1 MVLLFIFPSPSP
13 YRDPEET
20 MLEAANANAPDG
32 HYMTLADLLRMPASA
47 ALYPDARFALG
58 EDYSTTESR
67 ELPRSHPVRLMFRAN
82 ESSAHEDPSLRVG
95 RSLSDAFLK
104 RREFE
109 QDLDNGDTTDFL
121 RRPY

>member
-1 MVLLFIFPSPSP
+1 
-13 YRDPEET
+13 
-20 MLEAANANAPDG
+20 MLEAAAAAAANADSPDG
-32 HYMTLADLLRMPASA
+32 HYMTLADLLRMPVNPQYYPGGRLALPADDYTSSENSEMPSGHFLRNPLMLRTNESA
-47 ALYPDARFALG
+47 AK
-58 EDYSTTESR
+58 
-67 ELPRSHPVRLMFRAN
+67 
-82 ESSAHEDPSLRVG
+82 EDPSVRVG